1 MAAQKLFDPQPS
13 LEGHAYKP
21 SSAVAAPSG
30 NPVDKPYTNDV
41 APYLGQHDVSQPDWL
56 SLARNAY
63 DSSESWM
70 QVNIR
75 YQWAR
80 NFAHYRSEHAPNS
93 PILGERNRH
102 RSRYFYPKS
111 RTLVRDIQA
120 AVAEA
125 YFASSDV
132 VNIEA
137 EDQDDPKQVAASLL
151 MKELVNYRCT
161 QTIPW
166 YLLLVGGVQEAAVI
180 GTVVSHQSWEY
191 KEVNGALVSEEIDP
205 ETGKLV
211 QYYETKVVRD
221 QPKIRIIPAENIRMS
236 PASDWIDPAN
246 DTPYLIE
253 LMPMYLGDVLTK
265 IKDGENSKTGE
276 PNWISVGAS
285 TLLSAA
291 NRDNLDT
298 TRRARSGDRRLD
310 PKSNMME
317 VNDEYRIIWIHRNIL
332 RHDGID
338 YLFYTAGTNVMLS
351 DPVPLSEVLPWANNK
366 RDYIIGKMEVET
378 DRPYPASPVELAAG
392 MQSAYNEL
400 KNQRFDNVRQVLNRR
415 YLYRQGNSVDI
426 RSLSNNIPGGLIG
439 ISAPGAL
446 DSHVSP
452 LPVQDVTAS
461 AYQEED
467 RLGLTFDDLTGLN
480 SGSTA
485 NSNRKLQETATGM
498 SLMADAGNRIR
509 SMELRTLTETWVK
522 PMIQQLI
529 QLEAYYETDTVA
541 LTVSA
546 KKAKILQILPEFF
559 DYRFTASVNVG
570 MGAVSPTQKIQRI
583 QTAVATVTQ
592 LVPDAALAIN
602 GEEVA
607 KEVFGAAGF
616 DNGTRFFDFAKAEKA
631 KQNPQQDP
639 KAQVAMQQ
647 MQLKQQ
653 NDQAM
658 MQLKQ
663 QELQLKTQEMQLK
676 MQEMQHKMQIA
687 ELESQAK
694 VRLTDAQATTT
705 SVQAIYE
712 GTQAAAIIAQN
723 PSAAPVT
730 DGILL
735 SAGFK
740 DQNQG
745 PIVPQVTPAEATQAQ
760 PIQPVVPDN
769 THPNVPATGAAGGM
783 KGIETPSV
791 TD

>member
-1 MAAQKLFDPQPS
+1 
-13 LEGHAYKP
+13 
-21 SSAVAAPSG
+21 
-30 NPVDKPYTNDV
+30 
-41 APYLGQHDVSQPDWL
+41 
-56 SLARNAY
+56 
-63 DSSESWM
+63 M

-745 PIVPQVTPAEATQAQ
+745 PIVPQVTPAEAAQAQ

-791 TD
+791 AD

>member
-1 MAAQKLFDPQPS
+1 MALRSPLDPTPS
-13 LEGHAYKP
+13 LAGGDFKP
-21 SSAVAAPSG
+21 SSAVAAPQVNS
-30 NPVDKPYTNDV
+30 VDKPYTNTV
-41 APYLGQHDVSQPDWL
+41 APYVGQKTPDQPDWL
-56 SLARNAY
+56 ILARNAY
-63 DSSESWM
+63 EASESWM
-70 QVNIR
+70 QTNIR
-75 YQWAR
+75 SQWAR

-93 PILGERNRH
+93 PILSERNRH

-120 AVAEA
+120 AIAEA

-137 EDQDDPKQVAASLL
+137 EDNDDPNQVAAALL

-166 YLLLVGGVQEAAVI
+166 YLTLLGGGQEAAVL

-191 KEVNGALVSEEIDP
+191 KEVDGPLIKEEIDP
-205 ETGKLV
+205 NTGMTV
-211 QYYETKVVRD
+211 QYYEPKVIKD
-221 QPKIRIIPAENIRMS
+221 KPKIRIIPAENIRMS
-236 PASDWIDPAN
+236 PASDWADPAN
-246 DTPYLIE
+246 DSPYLIE
-253 LMPMYLGDVLTK
+253 LMPLFLGDVLTK
-265 IKDGENSKTGE
+265 IKEGENSKTGE
-276 PNWISVGAS
+276 PNWRNIGAS
-285 TLLSAA
+285 ALLSAA

-317 VNDEYRIIWIHRNIL
+317 VNDEFRSIWIHRNII

-338 YLFYTAGTNVMLS
+338 YLYYSAGTNILLS
-351 DPVPLSEVLPWANNK
+351 DPVPLSEVIPWANNK
-366 RDYIIGKMEVET
+366 RDYIIGKMEIET
-378 DRPYPASPVELAAG
+378 DRPYPSGPVELAAG

-446 DSHVSP
+446 DSHVAP

-480 SGSTA
+480 SGATA

-498 SLMADAGNRIR
+498 NLMADAGNRIR

-529 QLEAYYETDTVA
+529 QLEAYYETDVTA

-546 KKAKILQILPEFF
+546 KKAGLLQILPQYF

-592 LVPDAALAIN
+592 LVPDAAMAIN
-602 GEEVA
+602 GEEVT

-616 DNGTRFFDFAKAEKA
+616 DNGSRFFDWGKAEQA
-631 KQNPQQDP
+631 KQNPPQDP
-639 KAQVAMQQ
+639 KAQIAAQQ

-653 NDQAM
+653 TDQAT

-663 QELQLKTQEMQLK
+663 QELQLKMQEMRYK

-687 ELESQAK
+687 DLESQAK
-694 VRLTDAQATTT
+694 VRLTDAQATTQ

-712 GTQAAAIIAQN
+712 GTQAAALIAQN
-723 PSAAPVT
+723 PGSPPVT
-730 DGILL
+730 DGILA

-740 DQNQG
+740 DRNQA
-745 PIVPQVTPAEATQAQ
+745 PIVPEVTPQEAAE
-760 PIQPVVPDN
+760 IQPTQPVTYDN
-769 THPNVPATGAAGGM
+769 THPNVPATGKAGIM
-783 KGIETPSV
+783 RGIETPK
-791 TD
+791 